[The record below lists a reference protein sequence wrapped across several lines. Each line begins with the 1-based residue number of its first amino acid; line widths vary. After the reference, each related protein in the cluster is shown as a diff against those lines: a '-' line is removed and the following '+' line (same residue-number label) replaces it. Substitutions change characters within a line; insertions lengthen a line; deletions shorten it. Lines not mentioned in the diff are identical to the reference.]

1 MSASSTTRR
10 IPSPNSGRRCSPLV
24 ALVAVLF
31 TAVVLLVSGARTG
44 AQEQHQS
51 YTVTDLGTLPGDSY
65 STATAIN
72 GSGQV
77 VGYSY
82 IDEGYQHA
90 FLYENGQMKDLGTLP
105 GGSWSEAYDINNSGQ
120 VVGVSGTSSGQHA
133 FLYENGQM
141 KDLGTLPGGATL
153 STANAI
159 NGSGQVVGYSWTSSG
174 NAHAFLYEDGQMKDL
189 GTLPGGSY
197 SYAEDINGSGQVV
210 GWANTSSGY
219 LVQHAF
225 LYENGQMKDLGTL
238 PGGDSSRA
246 YSINDSGQVVGV
258 SGTSSGQH
266 AFLYENGQMVDLG
279 TLPASHSYP
288 YSRAYGINDSG
299 QVVGDSE
306 PSHAFLYENGQ
317 MVDLNDRIP
326 ADSGWVLQYA
336 RDINNAGQIVGN
348 GVHNGQRRAFLLTP
362 SYAFQGFYQ
371 PVDNPPTINVAKARV
386 GIPVKFSLG
395 GDQGLDIFAA
405 DYPKSQ
411 RIACDSTA
419 PIDRIEQTVS
429 AGASNISY
437 DVATGQYIYVWK
449 TTKAW
454 KGTCRQF
461 TMKLD
466 DGTVHRANF
475 KFK

>member
-1 MSASSTTRR
+1 M
-10 IPSPNSGRRCSPLV
+10 
-24 ALVAVLF
+24 AVLF

-141 KDLGTLPGGATL
+141 
-153 STANAI
+153 
-159 NGSGQVVGYSWTSSG
+159 
-174 NAHAFLYEDGQMKDL
+174 
-189 GTLPGGSY
+189 
-197 SYAEDINGSGQVV
+197 
-210 GWANTSSGY
+210 
-219 LVQHAF
+219 
-225 LYENGQMKDLGTL
+225 
-238 PGGDSSRA
+238 
-246 YSINDSGQVVGV
+246 
-258 SGTSSGQH
+258 
-266 AFLYENGQMVDLG
+266 VDLG

-306 PSHAFLYENGQ
+306 PSHAFLYESGQ

-326 ADSGWVLQYA
+326 SDSGVLQYA
-336 RDINNAGQIVGN
+336 RDINNEGQIVGN

-362 SYAFQGFYQ
+362 SYPFQGFYQ

-419 PIDRIEQTVS
+419 PIDRIEQTVTT
-429 AGASNISY
+429 GASNISY

-466 DGTVHRANF
+466 DGTVHQANF
-475 KFK
+475 RFK